1 MSLETILE
9 EGKFPAFCPSCYS
22 EALEQDQK
30 PAVGRIEDSTL
41 TFLQRS
47 GVISR
52 ELQFRFMQQQ
62 ARGSEG
68 PLFFRC
74 PAKCGNHL
82 LWEKVKSPNLNLSP
96 DHNENSHLNI
106 RNFVLINRWANPPA
120 LMSSRRASRVLW

>member
-30 PAVGRIEDSTL
+30 PAAGRIEDSTL

-62 ARGSEG
+62 ARASEG

-82 LWEKVKSPNLNLSP
+82 LWKKVGVFAVVAGETQTSTEPLTS
-96 DHNENSHLNI
+96 
-106 RNFVLINRWANPPA
+106 
-120 LMSSRRASRVLW
+120 RASIYIR